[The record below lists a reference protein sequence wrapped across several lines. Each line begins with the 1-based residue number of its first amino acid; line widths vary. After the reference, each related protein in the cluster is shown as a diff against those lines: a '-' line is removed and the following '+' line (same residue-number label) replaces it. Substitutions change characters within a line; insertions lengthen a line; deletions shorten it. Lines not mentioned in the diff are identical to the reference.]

1 MYLAYK
7 AANPATYV
15 PSSTTLSQ
23 YPDQKAMIDNYKPT
37 RVHLQIYEGC
47 CHVVP
52 TLAITKSAKYMY
64 RACAK

>member
-1 MYLAYK
+1 MVGK
-7 AANPATYV
+7 
-15 PSSTTLSQ
+15 
-23 YPDQKAMIDNYKPT
+23 YKPT
-37 RVHLQIYEGC
+37 RVHLQVYEGC

>member
-1 MYLAYK
+1 MYLAHK
-7 AANPATYV
+7 AAEPTTYR
-15 PSSTTLSQ
+15 PSSTTLAQ
-23 YPDQKAMIDNYKPT
+23 YPDQGAMIEKYKPT